1 LKLWLASVVLALGLM
16 SGSASSSTTRLES
29 LPPDIAPPDQAPIA
43 LLVDLSSG
51 QTLYDRGGD
60 TGFQPASVTKAMTAL
75 VVFDLLEQGRLT
87 EARTITVRPETA
99 ARWAGKGSSL
109 NLVAGEKVLVRD
121 LLMGTT
127 VVSANDAAIVLAQ
140 GAMGSTEAF
149 VGAMNAR
156 ARKLGMTGS
165 HFGNPNGFPDRAR
178 THVSARDLVKLAQAM
193 IGEHPELYRRYIGKQ
208 AMAWRG
214 RRLVSRDPFA
224 GVVPGADG
232 IKTGYTSAAGYNFLG
247 TATRGGRRL
256 VVVTARAPSESDRA
270 AAARSLLE
278 WGYSAFRSRPFL
290 DPDWVV
296 GSVRVQDGTAR
307 SVPVAPVRHYSIA
320 QRRDRPGPITARIVY
335 DGPVRAPITHGQP
348 IARLEVS
355 GPGIMPYA
363 IPLVAT
369 RDVAKAGPIDRI
381 VNGLLGLVE

>member
-1 LKLWLASVVLALGLM
+1 MKRWLASVVLALGLM
-16 SGSASSSTTRLES
+16 SGSASSSTARLAS

-60 TGFQPASVTKAMTAL
+60 KGFLPASVTKAMTAL
-75 VVFDLLEQGRLT
+75 VVFDLLKQGKLT
-87 EARTITVRPETA
+87 EARTITVRQETA

-109 NLVAGEKVLVRD
+109 NLAAGEKVSVRD

-140 GAMGSTEAF
+140 GAMGSTGAF
-149 VGAMNAR
+149 VAAMNAR
-156 ARKLGMTGS
+156 AKKLGMTGS
-165 HFGNPNGFPDRAR
+165 HFGNPNGFPDHTR
-178 THVSARDLVKLAQAM
+178 TYVSARDLVKLARAM
-193 IGEHPELYRRYIGKQ
+193 IEEHPELYRRYIGKQ
-208 AMAWRG
+208 AMLWRG
-214 RRLVSRDPFA
+214 QRLVSRDPFA

-232 IKTGYTSAAGYNFLG
+232 IKTGYTSETGYNFLG

-256 VVVTARAPSESDRA
+256 VVVTARAPSESNRA

-290 DPDWVV
+290 DPAWVV
-296 GSVRVQDGTAR
+296 GSVSVQDGSAR
-307 SVPVAPVRHYSIA
+307 SVPVAPVRPYSIA
-320 QRRDRPGPITARIVY
+320 QRRDRPGPISARIVY
-335 DGPVRAPITHGQP
+335 DGPVRAPIAQGQP

-355 GPGIMPYA
+355 GAGIMPYA

-381 VNGLLGLVE
+381 VNGLLGLLE